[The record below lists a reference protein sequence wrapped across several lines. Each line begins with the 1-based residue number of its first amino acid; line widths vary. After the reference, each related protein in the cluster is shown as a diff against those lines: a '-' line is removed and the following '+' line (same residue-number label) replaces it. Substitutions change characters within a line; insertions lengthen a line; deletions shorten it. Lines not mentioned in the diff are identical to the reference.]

1 MPRTIKPNRQKH
13 WPRGVLAYYTKTG
26 LALLEVVVPGTEGKK
41 RRRKVMTISSFLAV
55 EEEVLKFRKEV
66 ARAFATAPWE
76 FLVDASN
83 ALRTFRE
90 FVEENRALLLAGMC
104 EQRQELEG
112 QILDAHLVPF
122 FGDKRLCDLTDRHL
136 DAFLTTIHEK
146 TYERKGK
153 QRTYS
158 AAYINTVVRILRK
171 VVRRAV
177 QYREIISFPFL
188 AKKKWEKEK
197 LVKNELSDAER
208 RAFLAAFDDREG
220 FKAALE
226 TEGVDIT
233 HIWGGFEAYF
243 RRFASLKPLF
253 ICAIHAGLRRGDLL
267 DLRWTDIRGDFIERV
282 MNKEKE
288 RTALIPMSV
297 TLKAALAAL
306 PRRGAYV
313 FQIDGKP
320 LPLSTVKRYFKLA
333 VKVAKID
340 HAFRFH
346 DLRHTCGSTLAS
358 NGASLPVI
366 GKILGH
372 ASTRTTERYA
382 RPSEE
387 AVKAT
392 GVFD

>member
-1 MPRTIKPNRQKH
+1 MPRSIKPNRQKH

-26 LALLEVVVPGTEGKK
+26 LAILEVVVPGTDGKK

-66 ARAFATAPWE
+66 ARAFPAAPWE
-76 FLVDASN
+76 FQVDATN
-83 ALRTFRE
+83 APRTFRE
-90 FVEENRALLLAGMC
+90 FVEANRKLLLAGMS

-112 QILDAHLVPF
+112 QILDAHLLPF
-122 FGDKRLCDLTDRHL
+122 FGDERLCDLTDRHL
-136 DAFLTTIHEK
+136 DEFLTTIREK
-146 TYERKGK
+146 GYVRKRE
-153 QRTYS
+153 QRRYS
-158 AAYINTVVRILRK
+158 AAYVNTVIRLLRK
-171 VVRRAV
+171 VVHRAV
-177 QYREIISFPFL
+177 QYREIVSFPFL
-188 AKKKWEKEK
+188 AKNKWETEK
-197 LVKNELSDAER
+197 LVKNELSSTEW

-220 FKAALE
+220 FKKALE
-226 TEGVDIT
+226 ADGVDVT

-253 ICAIHAGLRRGDLL
+253 VCAIHAGLRRGDLI
-267 DLRWTDIRGDFIERV
+267 DLRWANIRGDFIERV

-288 RTALIPMSV
+288 RTALIPMSA

-313 FQIDGKP
+313 FQIEGKP

-340 HAFRFH
+340 HPLRFH